1 MDMKKIYYL
10 LAFVALIFTACKKQ
24 PLIPVGAYTKA
35 VTITLAKSDYQS
47 LGSTVYASKS
57 SNFTTTADAKTYI
70 PTILN
75 AKYPQLGDGS
85 TAIVNFSLAAPTITL
100 ADSTNANTAYTLTA
114 ADYLLLPGNKFTDFS
129 TAQMLNWL
137 PYKYPNA
144 VNNQLAVLT
153 YTYFESGA
161 TSNSGVPAT
170 DAFLYTNGSWQKIYR
185 VSAAQYASVGR
196 GVNNWFIAADVP
208 SLTFYL
214 NSFLKADTKVM
225 ANAQIGSVI
234 YVNYRYLTTYQ
245 KVMPLTFDGTNWV
258 NTSTTTSLSFMK
270 SGGKWAPD
278 NTVFYTMVQ
287 ADYVTI
293 STSSLSTSDA
303 RTNITTHP
311 DFNTSATTDATY
323 WSDADI
329 QAGLILVLK
338 AKFGSTAVANQ
349 KFVVTYA
356 VYNFGVVTNKTKT
369 YQYDGT
375 NFNFVQ

>member
-1 MDMKKIYYL
+1 MKKIYYL
-10 LAFVALIFTACKKQ
+10 LAFVTLVVTACKKQ
-24 PLIPVGAYTKA
+24 PIIPVGTYTKQLT
-35 VTITLAKSDYQS
+35 VTLAQSDYQS
-47 LGSTVYASKS
+47 LGSTVYSSKS
-57 SNFTTTADAKTYI
+57 YNFNTTTDAKTYI

-85 TAIVNFSLAAPTITL
+85 TAIVSFSLAAPAITL

-129 TAQMLNWL
+129 TAQMLSWL

-161 TSNSGVPAT
+161 TSNSGLPAT

-196 GVNNWFIAADVP
+196 GVNNWFIATDVA

-214 NSFLKADTKVM
+214 NTFLKADTKVM
-225 ANAQIGSVI
+225 ATAQVGSLV

-258 NTSTTTSLSFMK
+258 NTSTTTALSFMK
-270 SGGKWAPD
+270 TGGKWAPD

-287 ADYVTI
+287 ADYTTI
-293 STSSLSTSDA
+293 SNSTLGSVA
-303 RTNITTHP
+303 GRTNIASFP
-311 DFNTSATTDATY
+311 DFNTSAPTDATY
-323 WSDADI
+323 WADADI

-338 AKFGSTAVANQ
+338 ARFGSTAVVNQ

-356 VYNFGVVTNKTKT
+356 AYNFGVVSNKTKT
-369 YQYDGT
+369 YKYDGT
-375 NFNFVQ
+375 NFVFVQ